1 MACLHASTRQEGS
14 TSCLGLLEVGNGC
27 PSSRVICDYYV
38 LDTGTQ
44 SRIDGHLVIRRYLN
58 QVCHCP
64 FNSLQLFFTLHNG
77 FDTCVIARIVCLE
90 LGQGLNLSIQHLAL
104 ALKLEEFGLQGFTL
118 AIALAQLF
126 IEGLEGLTGTSLSLT
141 TAFVALLSLKVLTL

>member
-1 MACLHASTRQEGS
+1 MAGLHASTRQEGS
-14 TSCLGLLEVGNGC
+14 TPCLGLLEVGNGR
-27 PSSRVICDYYV
+27 PGSRIICYDDV
-38 LDTGTQ
+38 LDTSTQ
-44 SRIDGHLVIRRYLN
+44 SRINGYLVVSRHLN

-64 FNSLQLFFTLHNG
+64 FNSLQLLFTLHNG
-77 FDTCVIARIVCLE
+77 FDACIITRIVCLE
-90 LGQGLNLSIQHLAL
+90 LGQGLDLSIQHLAL
-104 ALKLEEFGLQGFTL
+104 TLKLEEFGLQGFTL